1 MHCFEKD
8 SNINDWTNK
17 KLTFKNNAPVRS
29 CISKINNTL
38 IENPEDLDIIGS
50 MFDCLENSGNC
61 SMTSGSFWTYYKD
74 VVNDD
79 ANENNAYNTSRQIM
93 ER

>member
-1 MHCFEKD
+1 MY
-8 SNINDWTNK
+8 
-17 KLTFKNNAPVRS
+17 
-29 CISKINNTL
+29 
-38 IENPEDLDIIGS
+38 
-50 MFDCLENSGNC
+50 DCLENSGNC

-74 VVNDD
+74 EVNDD